1 VFDVIPAIDVSGGR
15 LVVFGPDGPEPSAA
29 FDADPVAAARAARD
43 AGARVVHVVDVDLA
57 LRGRFENAPVLRRIS
72 DLGVAVQAAGGIRSS
87 AEVDDLL
94 DAGAARVVLGS
105 GALRREDAVRDL
117 LDAHGDRLVIGI
129 ELDGDRI
136 RSRGRDP
143 VDLGL
148 METLGWVVAAGA
160 RTLLLTAVGRVGG
173 LGGPDVA
180 STRRVAR
187 AGRPVLVAG
196 GVRSIEDLHALR
208 AAGAAGAIVGR
219 AAQEGALDLAEA
231 IAATR

>member
-1 VFDVIPAIDVSGGR
+1 
-15 LVVFGPDGPEPSAA
+15 
-29 FDADPVAAARAARD
+29 
-43 AGARVVHVVDVDLA
+43 
-57 LRGRFENAPVLRRIS
+57 VLRAVS
-72 DLGVAVQAAGGIRSS
+72 ELGVAVQAAGGVRS
-87 AEVDDLL
+87 AGEIDDLL
-94 DAGAARVVLGS
+94 GAGAARVVLGS
-105 GALRREDAVRDL
+105 TALVHEDAVRDL
-117 LDAHGDRLVIGI
+117 LDAYADRLVVGI
-129 ELDGDRI
+129 ELGGERI

-160 RTLLLTAVGRVGG
+160 RRLLLTAVGRVGG

-180 STRRVAR
+180 STRRIAR

-208 AAGAAGAIVGR
+208 AAGAAGAVVGR
-219 AAQEGALDLAEA
+219 AALEGALDLGGA